1 MSLPHLSADP
11 QRAPLI
17 ASKKCSGRHAARLR
31 RDGITARLS
40 CSFNFL
46 ATRGRLKR
54 RPSHNSPKCPKF
66 RGSVSELGQQQVAQ
80 KEKTASRRSLR
91 NPVRYLLESAALRFK

>member
-1 MSLPHLSADP
+1 M
-11 QRAPLI
+11 
-17 ASKKCSGRHAARLR
+17 
-31 RDGITARLS
+31 
-40 CSFNFL
+40 
-46 ATRGRLKR
+46 GRLKR

-91 NPVRYLLESAALRFK
+91 NPVRYLSLLKTPKAKEILEFLRHSEF